1 MALSTQYVTITES
14 LFLAPYEGQQ
24 ASIASYFRWHFL
36 LNMWPLEKAFFL
48 APYEGQQA
56 SIASYFF
63 FISNNKHYN
72 EQHKGQGYILYIAG
86 LYFHQ
91 VPFIINKSF
100 PP

>member
-1 MALSTQYVTITES
+1 MFFLVFSPFYFSFNKVFQMALSTQYVTITES
-14 LFLAPYEGQQ
+14 L
-24 ASIASYFRWHFL
+24 
-36 LNMWPLEKAFFL
+36 FL